1 MNQHRP
7 QQITKPDKGQT
18 RVGTGGAM
26 TYIELDVHI
35 ASLLALK
42 LHVAFWEDLSINSF
56 FNYQN
61 KVSL

>member
-1 MNQHRP
+1 
-7 QQITKPDKGQT
+7 
-18 RVGTGGAM
+18 M

-35 ASLLALK
+35 ASLLVLK
-42 LHVAFWEDLSINSF
+42 LHVAFWEDFSINSF